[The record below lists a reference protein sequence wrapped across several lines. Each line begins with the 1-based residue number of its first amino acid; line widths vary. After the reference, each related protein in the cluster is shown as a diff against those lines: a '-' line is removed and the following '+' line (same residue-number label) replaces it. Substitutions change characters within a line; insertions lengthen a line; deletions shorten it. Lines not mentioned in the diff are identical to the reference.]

1 MLASAK
7 FFITKVSL
15 SGQGP
20 SGVNALQVRA
30 SELQLIAS
38 HQASSLPSNYD
49 FDNNS

>member
-1 MLASAK
+1 MTESAK
-7 FFITKVSL
+7 FFIAEVSL

-20 SGVNALQVRA
+20 SGANALQVRA

-38 HQASSLPSNYD
+38 HQALSLPSNYD